1 MQMKLLAFVS
11 ICHGISHETHYTNV
25 VHAII
30 ADLSQTEKVY
40 KKCVQCPK
48 NRQSFSNLMFDFPIN
63 EQSSSLFNVQ

>member
-30 ADLSQTEKVY
+30 ADLSQTEKYTSAVS
-40 KKCVQCPK
+40 QTW
-48 NRQSFSNLMFDFPIN
+48 SFNGDFKHCR
-63 EQSSSLFNVQ
+63 